1 MRVPTEDSHLRAHW
15 IVEPADSWHG
25 YRCIPRS
32 TDVVMSF
39 KLDSIYITASN
50 DFAFFL
56 ANRMRDIFCDGWPR
70 VKVTGIWMAVDVQSS
85 SGFITL
91 ANVGEDWFNV
101 LRSTASYDPLS
112 GWTDAFFCTW
122 PLTDSYLREPDTLLE
137 TVLNAR

>member
-1 MRVPTEDSHLRAHW
+1 MRESDEYRDHFFSFFEGIIHHHL
-15 IVEPADSWHG
+15 P
-25 YRCIPRS
+25 
-32 TDVVMSF
+32 DVDV
-39 KLDSIYITASN
+39 T
-50 DFAFFL
+50 L

-70 VKVTGIWMAVDVQSS
+70 VKVTCIWMAVDVQSS

-91 ANVGEDWFNV
+91 ANIGEDWFNV

-137 TVLNAR
+137 TMLNAR